1 MILKFVF
8 LYKKSNKD
16 YFLKIMQN
24 TADECDLKHSYMIL
38 NDELIFFVNGNEEN
52 LNTFSASLSLKIPLS
67 LYFIFKSV
75 EVSKDMIKN
84 YAISLNSNTT
94 LFDFN
99 LEETLCIKDTKSK
112 HFCDIFSY
120 PRYKIDF
127 KINYQNSP
135 IISQD
140 SLKDAILSI
149 CKLLQSG
156 SSVAIQSTK
165 GKIELSLD
173 SSNYYDYIMANDIS
187 NVSIYTRASK
197 DELEALATYEKPL
210 ILLNIKEVFI
220 SELGFS
226 KALFILPYDIILYL
240 ISSILLEQNIP
251 FVYIKKTDSNP
262 LLSYEA
268 ESNDKFFEIV
278 VGNNGYFIYNNF
290 STFKGSVDEFINQ
303 SFSNK
308 DNMFVSYI
316 STKNESRLL
325 KLPNEI
331 IVNISFDKNPKNIIH
346 SISKLQNGDKL
357 LYNFKSAFKDRYE
370 KIEALDSTP
379 QYTNN
384 ILDILDS
391 ASMVLG
397 FDMDKNHIFTLAESY
412 LRDISP
418 KIDFKNKNING
429 MVMYDHLLTIRSI
442 ISFSLA
448 GVENET
454 LSYGICESL
463 IDYLILIFRDVSTN
477 RNVKDIGVV
486 GDIFANKIFFSKL
499 SKKFPIDLALYFADY
514 LDFNI

>member
-24 TADECDLKHSYMIL
+24 TADECDLKHYYMIL
-38 NDELIFFVNGNEEN
+38 NDELIFFVNGNEDN
-52 LNTFSASLSLKIPLS
+52 LATFSTSLSLKMPLS

-75 EVSKDMIKN
+75 EISKDMIKK
-84 YAISLNSNTT
+84 YETSLDSNTT

-99 LEETLCIKDTKSK
+99 LEETLSIKDSKSE

-135 IISQD
+135 IVSQD
-140 SLKDAILSI
+140 SLKEAILSI
-149 CKLLQSG
+149 CNLLQNG
-156 SSVAIQSTK
+156 SKIAIQSTK
-165 GKIELSLD
+165 GNIELSLD
-173 SSNYYDYIMANDIS
+173 SKNYDYIMANDVS
-187 NVSIYTRASK
+187 NVSIYTRANR
-197 DELEALATYEKPL
+197 DELDALAAYEKPL
-210 ILLNIKEVFI
+210 ILLNIKEVFV
-220 SELGFS
+220 SELGFN

-240 ISSILLEQNIP
+240 ISSILLERNIP
-251 FVYIKKTDSNP
+251 FVYIKKIDSMP

-278 VGNNGYFIYNNF
+278 VGNNGYFIHNNF
-290 STFKGSVDEFINQ
+290 SVFKGSVDDFINH
-303 SFSNK
+303 SFSDK

-331 IVNISFDKNPKNIIH
+331 VINVSFDKNPKNIIQ

-357 LYNFKSAFKDRYE
+357 LYNFKSAFKDRYK

-391 ASMVLG
+391 ASVVLG

-418 KIDFKNKNING
+418 KIDFKNKNVDG
-429 MVMYDHLLTIRSI
+429 MVMYDNLLTIRSI
-442 ISFSLA
+442 MSFSLA
-448 GVENET
+448 GVESET

-463 IDYLILIFRDVSTN
+463 IDYLILIFRDVSVN
-477 RNVKDIGVV
+477 RGIRDIGVM

-499 SKKFPIDLALYFADY
+499 SKKFPIDLTLHFADY
-514 LDFNI
+514 LDF